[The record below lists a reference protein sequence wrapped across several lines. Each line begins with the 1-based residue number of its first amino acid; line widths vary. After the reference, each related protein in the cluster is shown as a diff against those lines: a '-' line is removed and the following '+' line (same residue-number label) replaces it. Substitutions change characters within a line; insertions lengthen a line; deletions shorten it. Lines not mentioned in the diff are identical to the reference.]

1 MQEMKRFKPNW
12 RMYWVL
18 AVAFILIALGLGAVI
33 GISLLGLM
41 LFLFF
46 PIVTFTYLYYA
57 QNILELYPECIIQ
70 HFLWPGRG
78 STRID
83 IANIEWL
90 ALNKRGITWSGQKL
104 VFRTDVLIKLKDG
117 QMAQI
122 SLTQLSRNSEAE
134 VFFRRLI
141 SQMVDHDTE
150 LVKLHDLHGVSQL
163 AKDATLGLTDL
174 VEAVQQNLTRL
185 PGLTNTPV
193 EKGISG
199 LTRSVFNSIRSITGL
214 TGAGVDGLLAQLNP
228 LLVKKASVDKLSP
241 ITPERAAVLSALN
254 GVLGDYLAATN
265 NTMTQT
271 MRLRRNGRSLE
282 LTSEALKDE
291 ISPLGGSVIIL
302 VHGLCM
308 NDLQW
313 NRRGHDHGAA
323 LARDL
328 GYTPLYLRYNSG
340 QHISTNGRAFAD
352 LLEVLLK
359 VWPVPVKELVLMG
372 HSMGGLVSR
381 SACHYGGIAGHSWLK
396 KTRKLICLGSPHH
409 GAPLERGGN
418 WVDVILGSSPY
429 TAPFARIVKVRSSGI
444 TDLRYGN
451 VIDEHWHGRD
461 RFERA
466 SDSRL
471 PVPLPT
477 GIQCYAIAGTTG
489 KKAGDARDKLLG
501 DGLVK
506 VDSALGKH
514 NDASLTLSFPKEH
527 QWLAYGCHHMD
538 LLNQADVYTKLK
550 EWLQVA

>member
-1 MQEMKRFKPNW
+1 MQDVKRFGPNC
-12 RMYWVL
+12 RLYGLL
-18 AVAFILIALGLGAVI
+18 AIVFILIILGVI
-33 GISLLGLM
+33 TLAGVRLEGLM
-41 LFLFF
+41 FILAF
-46 PIVTFTYLYYA
+46 PIVTFAYLYYA
-57 QNILELYPECIIQ
+57 QNILELYPEYISQ
-70 HFLWPGRG
+70 HFLWPWRE
-78 STRID
+78 STHID

-104 VFRTDVLIKLKDG
+104 VFQTDVLIKLKDG
-117 QMAQI
+117 QMAKI
-122 SLTQLSRNSEAE
+122 PLTQLNRNSEAE
-134 VFFRRLI
+134 AFFRQLI
-141 SQMVDHDTE
+141 RQMVVHDTE
-150 LVKLHDLHGVSQL
+150 LVSLKDFHGVSQL

-214 TGAGVDGLLAQLNP
+214 TGAGVDGLLAQLSP
-228 LLVKKASVDKLSP
+228 LLVKKVSLDKLSP

-254 GVLGDYLAATN
+254 GVLGDYLAATR

-271 MRLRRNGRSLE
+271 MRLRCNGRSLE

-291 ISPLGGSVIIL
+291 ISHLGGRVLIL

-313 NRRGHDHGAA
+313 NRQGHDHGAA
-323 LARDL
+323 LAHDL
-328 GYTPLYLRYNSG
+328 GYTSLYLRYNSG

-381 SACHYGGIAGHSWLK
+381 SACHYGRIAGHSWLK

-429 TAPFARIVKVRSSGI
+429 TAPFARIGKVRSSGI

-489 KKAGDARDKLLG
+489 KKVGDARDKLLG

-514 NDASLTLSFPKEH
+514 NDASLTLSFPEEH

-538 LLNQADVYTKLK
+538 LLNDSDVYMKIK
-550 EWLQVA
+550 EWLI